1 MTFRSP
7 TGSSSRSTGLN
18 IFLAGIFLHL
28 LAASCNGS
36 IPKEGWSST
45 LTNSIMAVE
54 STVLTL
60 NLPQHDV
67 IAANSVDWDSEY
79 RALEATVGEGD
90 KAGLAA
96 IKALHHQL
104 DDDHDGT
111 IEPQETG
118 DFIKAD
124 LKVIACQGSMRSC
137 RYI

>member
-1 MTFRSP
+1 M
-7 TGSSSRSTGLN
+7 
-18 IFLAGIFLHL
+18 
-28 LAASCNGS
+28 
-36 IPKEGWSST
+36 
-45 LTNSIMAVE
+45 
-54 STVLTL
+54 
-60 NLPQHDV
+60 
-67 IAANSVDWDSEY
+67 
-79 RALEATVGEGD
+79 GEGD

-137 RYI
+137 RYIYEHEGKKEKCTWPSNIKEVLLVRRHDVLNAYV